1 MKRTLTGSILCA
13 ALLPVLGCGGA
24 DDPPEEQAAPAES
37 APEAPALVAEG
48 AFLDPNT
55 AAREELAGIPGVDAA
70 VADAIVAG
78 RPYDDMVA
86 VDAAVGDGL
95 TDEQKEAVYAQ
106 IWMPLDLNGAAE
118 EDFLLIPGVGPRMAH
133 EFEEYRPYDA
143 IERWRREMA
152 KYVDEDEI
160 ARMERYVTI
169 R

>member
-1 MKRTLTGSILCA
+1 MKRALTGTILCA
-13 ALLPVLGCGGA
+13 ALLSMLGCGGA
-24 DDPPEEQAAPAES
+24 DDLPEEKTAPAES
-37 APEAPALVAEG
+37 ATADPAPEAEG

-55 AAREELAGIPGVDAA
+55 ATRAEIGEIPGVDAG

-95 TDEQKEAVYAQ
+95 TDEQQEAVYAQ
-106 IWMPLDLNGAAE
+106 LWMPLDLNSTAE

-160 ARMERYVTI
+160 ARMEKFVTI

>member
-13 ALLPVLGCGGA
+13 ALLPVLGCSGA
-24 DDPPEEQAAPAES
+24 DGTPEEQAAPAES
-37 APEAPALVAEG
+37 VPAAPAPVAAG

-55 AAREELAGIPGVDAA
+55 ATREELVGIPGIDAA
-70 VADAIVAG
+70 VAYAIVAG

-95 TDEQKEAVYAQ
+95 TDEQEDAVYAQ
-106 IWMPLDLNGAAE
+106 IWMPLDLNSAAE
-118 EDFLLIPGVGPRMAH
+118 ENFLLIPGVGPRMAH
-133 EFEEYRPYDA
+133 EFVEYRPYDA

-152 KYVDEDEI
+152 KYVDEEEI
-160 ARMERYVTI
+160 TRLERYVTI

>member
-13 ALLPVLGCGGA
+13 GLVPVLGCGGA
-24 DDPPEEQAAPAES
+24 DAPEEQAAPTES
-37 APEAPALVAEG
+37 APAATAPLAEG

-55 AAREELAGIPGVDAA
+55 ATHEELAGIPGIDAA

-86 VDAAVGDGL
+86 VDAVVGDGL
-95 TDEQKEAVYAQ
+95 SDEQKDAAYAQ
-106 IWMPLDLNGAAE
+106 IWMPLDLNSTAE

-152 KYVDEDEI
+152 KYVDEEEI
-160 ARMERYVTI
+160 TRMERYVTI

>member
-13 ALLPVLGCGGA
+13 ALLPVLGCDSA
-24 DDPPEEQAAPAES
+24 DDQLEKQAAPAES
-37 APEAPALVAEG
+37 APAAPTPLAEG

-55 AAREELAGIPGVDAA
+55 ATHEELVATPGVDAA
-70 VADAIVAG
+70 IADAIVAS

-86 VDAAVGDGL
+86 VDVVVGDGL
-95 TDEQKEAVYAQ
+95 TDVQKDAVYEQ
-106 IWMPLDLNGAAE
+106 IWMPLDLNSTAE

-143 IERWRREMA
+143 IERWRREMG
-152 KYVDEDEI
+152 KYVDAEEI
-160 ARMERYVTI
+160 TRMERYVII

>member
-1 MKRTLTGSILCA
+1 MKHPLTGSILCA

-37 APEAPALVAEG
+37 ATAAPVPVAEG

-55 AAREELAGIPGVDAA
+55 ATREELVGIPGVDAA
-70 VADAIVAG
+70 VADAIVAA

-95 TDEQKEAVYAQ
+95 TDEQKDAVYAQ
-106 IWMPLDLNGAAE
+106 IWMPLDLNNAAE
-118 EDFLLIPGVGPRMAH
+118 EEILLIPGVGPRMAH

-143 IERWRREMA
+143 IERWRREMG
-152 KYVDEDEI
+152 KYVDEEEVT
-160 ARMERYVTI
+160 RMERYVTI

>member
-1 MKRTLTGSILCA
+1 MKRTRNGHILSA
-13 ALLPVLGCGGA
+13 VVLLVLSCGGA
-24 DDPPEEQAAPAES
+24 DDQPEEQAAP
-37 APEAPALVAEG
+37 VAD

-55 AAREELAGIPGVDAA
+55 ATHEELVVIPGIDTA
-70 VADAIVAG
+70 VANTIVAG

-95 TDEQKEAVYAQ
+95 TDEQKEAVYAL
-106 IWMPLDLNGAAE
+106 IWLPIDLNNAAE

-143 IERWRREMA
+143 IERWRREIA
-152 KYVDEDEI
+152 KYVDEEEI
-160 ARMERYVTI
+160 TRMERYITI

>member
-13 ALLPVLGCGGA
+13 ALLPVLGCGGT
-24 DDPPEEQAAPAES
+24 DDPPEEQAGPAES
-37 APEAPALVAEG
+37 APAAPAPVAEG

-55 AAREELAGIPGVDAA
+55 ATREELVGIPGIDAA
-70 VADAIVAG
+70 VAYAIVAG

-86 VDAAVGDGL
+86 VNAAVGDGL
-95 TDEQKEAVYAQ
+95 TDEQENAVYAQ
-106 IWMPLDLNGAAE
+106 IWMPLDLNSTAE

-133 EFEEYRPYDA
+133 EFVEYRPYDA

-152 KYVDEDEI
+152 KYVDEEEI
-160 ARMERYVTI
+160 TRMERYVTI

>member
-1 MKRTLTGSILCA
+1 MKRTLTGSLICA
-13 ALLPVLGCGGA
+13 ALLLVLGCGGA
-24 DDPPEEQAAPAES
+24 ESLPEEQAVPTES
-37 APEAPALVAEG
+37 APAPATAET
-48 AFLDPNT
+48 FLDPNT
-55 AAREELAGIPGVDAA
+55 ATREELMGIPDVNAA

-78 RPYDDMVA
+78 RPYSDMVA
-86 VDAAVGDGL
+86 VDAAVGEGL
-95 TDEQKEAVYAQ
+95 TGEQKEVVYEQ
-106 IWMPLDLNGAAE
+106 VWMPLDLNSTAE

-160 ARMERYVTI
+160 TRMERYVTL